1 MTTVADVINW
11 TREEVLDDTDAQK
24 YLWSDTELI
33 HHLNRCYNELIK
45 AALPQKDQ
53 STVAITQIKLLSNLG
68 LYALDSRIIQ
78 VETARLQS
86 DTTFGPLN
94 KTTENRLNGTVS
106 NWRNETGTPR
116 EYAPGAASG
125 YLSIY
130 PKFDN
135 TCEYIGSSNI
145 SFVSGTKTISQV
157 GGNFSGLVAGDQVVV
172 TGSGVTANNTT
183 LTVVTVGTT
192 SFTVSE
198 AITTAL
204 NTSATIRKVRDTLLM
219 SVSRL
224 PTARWTVQDITDET
238 VITEIRDD
246 HIDGLMDGIAKRA
259 FLKPDTYAYYPQKAE
274 YHRGLFEE
282 FKKEVRRDMILLH
295 KPAKSRVP
303 RSGTSIFY

>member
-1 MTTVADVINW
+1 
-11 TREEVLDDTDAQK
+11 
-24 YLWSDTELI
+24 
-33 HHLNRCYNELIK
+33 
-45 AALPQKDQ
+45 
-53 STVAITQIKLLSNLG
+53 
-68 LYALDSRIIQ
+68 LDSRIIQ

-130 PKFDN
+130 PKFDD
-135 TCEYIGSSNI
+135 TWEYVGSSNI

-224 PTARWTVQDITDET
+224 PTARWTTQDITDET
-238 VITEIRDD
+238 PITEIRDD

-274 YHRGLFEE
+274 YHRGLFDE

-295 KPAKSRVP
+295 KPDKSRVP